1 MNSEKRNFSAVTLL
15 WLMAQLVTL
24 TGVLV
29 LLLHAPAAAALQ
41 DLMGFFPGHAIVP
54 ARQIL
59 VSVALSL
66 LLVRMALTSLVLLP
80 RRIDPPEAIVVGVW
94 IGIIQFT
101 IGLSALGNGSPPGA
115 GAAAGAVLFVLGSFI
130 NSWSEYQRKRFKAK
144 PENGGRLYT
153 GGLFSVSM
161 HINYFGDMIWAT
173 GLALMTG
180 SLISAAIP
188 VIMTAMFVWIHIPR
202 LDAYLA
208 EKYGRE
214 FEDYASRTKK
224 LIPWMY

>member
-101 IGLSALGNGSPPGA
+101 IGLSALGNGSPRGPALLQGRSCSFWAASLTPGPNIKENASKRSRRMGA
-115 GAAAGAVLFVLGSFI
+115 GCTPAGCFR
-130 NSWSEYQRKRFKAK
+130 Y
-144 PENGGRLYT
+144 PC
-153 GGLFSVSM
+153 
-161 HINYFGDMIWAT
+161 
-173 GLALMTG
+173 
-180 SLISAAIP
+180 ISIIL
-188 VIMTAMFVWIHIPR
+188 VI
-202 LDAYLA
+202 
-208 EKYGRE
+208 
-214 FEDYASRTKK
+214 
-224 LIPWMY
+224 

>member
-1 MNSEKRNFSAVTLL
+1 MDRDHPVHHRAVR
-15 WLMAQLVTL
+15 
-24 TGVLV
+24 TGERF
-29 LLLHAPAAAALQ
+29 A
-41 DLMGFFPGHAIVP
+41 
-54 ARQIL
+54 
-59 VSVALSL
+59 
-66 LLVRMALTSLVLLP
+66 
-80 RRIDPPEAIVVGVW
+80 
-94 IGIIQFT
+94 
-101 IGLSALGNGSPPGA
+101 PGA